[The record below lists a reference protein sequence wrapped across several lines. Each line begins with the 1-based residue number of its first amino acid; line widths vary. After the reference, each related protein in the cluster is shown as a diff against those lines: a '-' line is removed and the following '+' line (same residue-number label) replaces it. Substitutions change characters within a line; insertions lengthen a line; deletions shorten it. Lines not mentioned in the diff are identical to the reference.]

1 MRACRCIRAHRG
13 AVPILDGTALQ
24 RPLYATSSQRRS
36 IACRDATTAV
46 LATFLRLFDM
56 HQTLSIARIYTR
68 RPREAATDAS

>member
-1 MRACRCIRAHRG
+1 MHPCAQG
-13 AVPILDGTALQ
+13 ARFPSWTCSRDRFT
-24 RPLYATSSQRRS
+24 RPVYATSSQKRS